1 MGGMLMYDV
10 DICTPLTDERKN
22 EVIESLA
29 KKIAGRRLEMPAV
42 LFLDMH
48 KPLSFIASQ
57 SLLVAMPFLA
67 PVFGAQGIADLS
79 KLLADRD
86 NVETLIKRIEEMS
99 AEMDKGNPSTS
110 SGCSV
115 SSGNPAA
122 DALE

>member
-1 MGGMLMYDV
+1 MGGTPMYDV
-10 DICTPLTDERKN
+10 DMCTPLTEEQKN

-79 KLLADRD
+79 KLLAERD
-86 NVETLIKRIEEMS
+86 NVEALITRIEEMS
-99 AEMDKGNPSTS
+99 AEMDKGSSSIS
-110 SGCSV
+110 SGCPV
-115 SSGNPAA
+115 SPGNPAT
-122 DALE
+122 DTLE